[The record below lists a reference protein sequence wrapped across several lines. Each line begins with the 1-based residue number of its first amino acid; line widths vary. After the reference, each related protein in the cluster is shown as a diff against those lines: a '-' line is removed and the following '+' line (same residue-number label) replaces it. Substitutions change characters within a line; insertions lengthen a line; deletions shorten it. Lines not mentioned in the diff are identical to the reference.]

1 MHSDSEMIIE
11 REHIDNFHSLGFS
24 IKFSLHVRLQ
34 NLFLL
39 YFSICHFT
47 VISSY
52 TDILFTWILSSLQFL
67 CFIFKQGKFV
77 CGKIFLIY
85 EYIDTFGQKKWKKS
99 EVHKAKKKKH
109 NNIYIPQNNVW
120 QPNSNIRKRW
130 MSNARYVHSKSTKE
144 RYI

>member
-1 MHSDSEMIIE
+1 MHSESEMKNE
-11 REHIDNFHSLGFS
+11 RKHIDDFHSLEFS
-24 IKFSLHVRLQ
+24 TKFSLHVRLQ

-47 VISSY
+47 VNSSY

-85 EYIDTFGQKKWKKS
+85 ELRIHWHIRPKKKKKWKKAK
-99 EVHKAKKKKH
+99 HIKLKKK
-109 NNIYIPQNNVW
+109 NITIFIYHKTMCDNR
-120 QPNSNIRKRW
+120 IR
-130 MSNARYVHSKSTKE
+130 
-144 RYI
+144 I